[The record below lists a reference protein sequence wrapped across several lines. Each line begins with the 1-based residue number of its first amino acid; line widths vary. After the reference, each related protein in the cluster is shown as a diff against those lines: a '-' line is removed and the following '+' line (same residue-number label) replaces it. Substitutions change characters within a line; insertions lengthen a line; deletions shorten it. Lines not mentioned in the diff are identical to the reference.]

1 MEHNIKPVGKK
12 QKKTGPPAE
21 ANDPV
26 FKLISN

>member
-1 MEHNIKPVGKK
+1 VRKE

-26 FKLISN
+26 